1 MGVMVGGRI
10 VGRESSMLSHGA
22 ALQHVAGD
30 AFLIQRYDE
39 SRNQCGYVGLVIM
52 PDQNMKE
59 EDEDFKNIRRNKQAL
74 ISAIEK
80 GRSDRWILRLWSR
93 FIKVRD
99 SYRCVCCN
107 SKERIQSHHIV
118 RKTLYPWGAFELGN
132 GITLCYECH
141 GRVHEQFNGRP
152 DLLLPLGAEQGDDQD
167 EWAFLFGLLLDDAR
181 FRGLDEEEFYYL
193 GDHMLKFFVKCQG
206 YDDLYKLVAQG
217 ELSRIRF
224 AHEIWRSMP
233 QAWYTDF
240 ISELIRSHF

>member
-22 ALQHVAGD
+22 ALQHAAGD
-30 AFLIQRYDE
+30 VFLIQRYDE

-59 EDEDFKNIRRNKQAL
+59 EDEDFKSIRRNKQAL

-118 RKTLYPWGAFELGN
+118 RKTLYPSGRLSLVMVLRSAMNATGEFTNNSMAVQISCCLLVLNKEMIRMSGLSCSDCCSMMLVSVVWTRTSFITWG
-132 GITLCYECH
+132 IIC
-141 GRVHEQFNGRP
+141 
-152 DLLLPLGAEQGDDQD
+152 
-167 EWAFLFGLLLDDAR
+167 
-181 FRGLDEEEFYYL
+181 
-193 GDHMLKFFVKCQG
+193 
-206 YDDLYKLVAQG
+206 
-217 ELSRIRF
+217 
-224 AHEIWRSMP
+224 
-233 QAWYTDF
+233 
-240 ISELIRSHF
+240 